1 MNEIINLIHT
11 MQNDIKDIRTW
22 KEQQERINEC
32 EEAVEAENV
41 AEFNAYIEAKK
52 AEEQNNLEAA
62 KTIKSMLI

>member
-52 AEEQNNLEAA
+52 A
-62 KTIKSMLI
+62 